1 MTQRGHF
8 LRGRR
13 KMRVEPDQR
22 RSRSGVG
29 FSAIAPSMET
39 SAAMQSLLKE
49 IGHTPLLW
57 MLVFGPAVLV
67 AEKPAPHSHTLLF
80 VLPVLAIVPLAALLS
95 HATEAVAART
105 GDAVGGLLNAT
116 LGNLTELIIAITAL
130 RAGQYMLVKASIA
143 GAIVTNALFM
153 LGASLLLGGLRYHVQ
168 EYNRAGA
175 QLYAGLLLMATVALL
190 APSAVADLDIAQ
202 GEVVMRKLSVGLAIL
217 LIIAYALG
225 LLFSLKTHK
234 ELFTAAAHGE
244 GEEYWPIGLAVGTLL
259 VVTVLVALVS
269 EIFVESVQKAAETL
283 GMSPAFVG
291 FIIVALVGA
300 AAEMAVAFSAA
311 RKNRLDMSVS
321 IALGSASQIAL
332 FVAPVLVL
340 LSYVVGPKPMD
351 LQFWPGA
358 ATMVMIAPV
367 TATFITNSGRS
378 AWFIGAL
385 LVFIYVIF
393 AMTLYVVPP
402 GAHGPV

>member
-1 MTQRGHF
+1 MPAGIARRGGASRLSDGSIPGTANTMTPL
-8 LRGRR
+8 LR
-13 KMRVEPDQR
+13 
-22 RSRSGVG
+22 
-29 FSAIAPSMET
+29 
-39 SAAMQSLLKE
+39 E
-49 IGHTPLLW
+49 IRETPLLW
-57 MLVFGPAVLV
+57 MLIFVPAVLIAAKAV
-67 AEKPAPHSHTLLF
+67 PTAHTLLF
-80 VLPVLAIVPLAALLS
+80 VLAVLAIVPLAALLS
-95 HATEAVAART
+95 HATEAVSEKT

-130 RAGQYMLVKASIA
+130 RAGEYMLVKASIA
-143 GAIVTNALFM
+143 GAIVTNSLFM
-153 LGASLLLGGLRYHVQ
+153 LGASFLLGGLRYHVQ
-168 EYNRAGA
+168 EYNRAGGRMHSA
-175 QLYAGLLLMATVALL
+175 LLLMATIALL
-190 APSAVADLDIAQ
+190 APAAVSGLDLAR
-202 GEVVMRKLSVGLAIL
+202 GEVTAQNFSAALAVL
-217 LIIAYALG
+217 LIVAYGLS

-234 ELFTAAAHGE
+234 ELFASENHGE
-244 GEEYWPIGLAVGTLL
+244 AGEAKWPINLAVGTLL

-269 EIFVESVQKAAETL
+269 EIFVESVQHAATTL

-358 ATMVMIAPV
+358 VTMAMISTV
-367 TATFITNSGRS
+367 TATFVTNSGRS

-385 LVFIYVIF
+385 LLFIYAIF
-393 AMTLYVVPP
+393 AMTLYMVPP
-402 GAHGPV
+402 GSQGAV

>member
-1 MTQRGHF
+1 MNPL
-8 LRGRR
+8 LR
-13 KMRVEPDQR
+13 
-22 RSRSGVG
+22 
-29 FSAIAPSMET
+29 
-39 SAAMQSLLKE
+39 E
-49 IGHTPLLW
+49 IRHTPLLW
-57 MLVFGPAVLV
+57 TLIFVPVVLAAARIV
-67 AEKPAPHSHTLLF
+67 PEAHTLLF
-80 VLPVLAIVPLAALLS
+80 VLAVLAIVPLAALLS
-95 HATEAVAART
+95 HATEAVSEKT

-116 LGNLTELIIAITAL
+116 LGNLTELIIAVTAL
-130 RAGQYMLVKASIA
+130 RAGEYMLVKASIA
-143 GAIVTNALFM
+143 GAIVTNTLFM
-153 LGASLLLGGLRYHVQ
+153 LGAAFLLGGLRYHVQ
-168 EYNRAGA
+168 EYNRAGGRMYSA
-175 QLYAGLLLMATVALL
+175 LLLMATIALL
-190 APSAVADLDIAQ
+190 APAAVSELDVTRGEAMAQ
-202 GEVVMRKLSVGLAIL
+202 KLSAGLAIL
-217 LIIAYALG
+217 LIVAYGLS

-234 ELFTAAAHGE
+234 ELFANEAHGE
-244 GEEYWPIGLAVGTLL
+244 TEEAKWPIGLAVGTLL

-340 LSYVVGPKPMD
+340 LSYVIGPKPMD

-358 ATMVMIAPV
+358 VTMVMIATV
-367 TATFITNSGRS
+367 TATFVTNSGRS

-393 AMTLYVVPP
+393 AMTLYMVPP
-402 GAHGPV
+402 GSHGPV